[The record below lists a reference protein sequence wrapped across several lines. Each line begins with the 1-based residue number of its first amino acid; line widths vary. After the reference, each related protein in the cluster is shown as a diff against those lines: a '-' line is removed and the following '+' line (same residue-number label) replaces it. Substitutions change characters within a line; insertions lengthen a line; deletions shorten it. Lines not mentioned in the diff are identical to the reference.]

1 MIKLTTTSASESE
14 EGWRDCADVTNL
26 SLFRK
31 CLIAHNDFTRGS
43 HCFVENTEASGVV
56 YENDAITGVALVKGT
71 VDSAIPSYALDFAIP
86 KFFCQ
91 CFDLNHVQM
100 SSMDT
105 RTWL

>member
-14 EGWRDCADVTNL
+14 EGWRDCQDGADVTNL
-26 SLFRK
+26 SLWLHIF
-31 CLIAHNDFTRGS
+31 
-43 HCFVENTEASGVV
+43 CFVENTEASGVV

-91 CFDLNHVQM
+91 CFDLNHAQM